1 MEQCLAQPK
10 SHTNASSH
18 SYKSCS
24 PVQTIYFPFAPSRNC
39 LLRASFPRPSCC
51 PPLTTLFLSFF
62 PLQMSPLLLPICP
75 FLTLQAPH
83 IFLFHTVLPFCP
95 AGRALGEAVWI
106 NRKSLAKSPLGRD
119 PARLPVPLWPSLV
132 RVSRSGSLL

>member
-1 MEQCLAQPK
+1 MLTSTDYLFPIRSQQKL
-10 SHTNASSH
+10 
-18 SYKSCS
+18 S
-24 PVQTIYFPFAPSRNC
+24 PQSILPQTFLLSPFDHALSQLFPF
-39 LLRASFPRPSCC
+39 
-51 PPLTTLFLSFF
+51 T
-62 PLQMSPLLLPICP
+62 QMSPLLLPICP